1 LFYFL
6 SAYSAY
12 TYFDGLGIRVLVDYY
27 SVFAL
32 LGAKLFMNLESE
44 KLLFIGILAIAL
56 FFSAMSLLYSYQS
69 KKDIL
74 LQSGMTRKQWQYV
87 FLKTDKS
94 YQNVLGGSN
103 DLTPYSKEKVKP
115 VLEKNAEAIPFDYT
129 QKDFGVV
136 IPFDSIGFASNRLL
150 VKINVVRKEDFTNA
164 SKDAMICIALEDK
177 QKQNKAYT
185 QYTLNE
191 IPASDCCDE

>member
-1 LFYFL
+1 E
-6 SAYSAY
+6 AQ
-12 TYFDGLGIRVLVDYY
+12 
-27 SVFAL
+27 
-32 LGAKLFMNLESE
+32 
-44 KLLFIGILAIAL
+44 KLLFTNLLILAL
-56 FFSAMSLLYSYQS
+56 FFSAMSLVYSYQG
-69 KKDIL
+69 KKEIL
-74 LQSGMTRKQWQYV
+74 LRSGMAFSQWKYI
-87 FLKTDKS
+87 FFKTNKS

-103 DLTPYSKEKVKP
+103 DLTPYSKEKTKP
-115 VLEKNAEAIPFDYT
+115 VLEKNAEAIPFDYS

-150 VKINVVRKEDFTNA
+150 VKINVARKEDFTNA